1 MKHAVPRM
9 NIASVE
15 MALAWRKTIFRQLG
29 KGNEHFQPKYA
40 LPETNST
47 KFFITEREKKRQ
59 QNNEIFLS
67 LFWELSFHT

>member
-9 NIASVE
+9 NIACVE

-29 KGNEHFQPKYA
+29 KGNERFQPTYA

-47 KFFITEREKKRQ
+47 KFFITKRKKKKK
-59 QNNEIFLS
+59 
-67 LFWELSFHT
+67 